1 MKKSRKGLWI
11 GLACGVV
18 AIAVIVAVL
27 VVVLPQ
33 RKEKEMEDLLARGD
47 QYLEELD
54 YEAAEA
60 QYLEAIAVDPKQ
72 EEPYLK
78 LAEIYTRQNQPKKAA
93 KILKK
98 GQEQTESPVIEKKYS
113 LYSYVDEVLI
123 PEEGQCQEGEYTCS
137 YKRTMNG
144 ISLEAVD
151 SQRGVL
157 TSRIRDFDGDGE
169 EELLVLLLKSGE
181 DLEDT
186 GLWYVSQGGACQWD
200 PDADV

>member
-1 MKKSRKGLWI
+1 MRCRHCNMENPEGAAFCGGCGRPLEPGYTPGAGNAERKAPVKKSRKGLWI

-113 LYSYVDEVLI
+113 LYSYVD
-123 PEEGQCQEGEYTCS
+123 
-137 YKRTMNG
+137 
-144 ISLEAVD
+144 
-151 SQRGVL
+151 
-157 TSRIRDFDGDGE
+157 
-169 EELLVLLLKSGE
+169 
-181 DLEDT
+181 
-186 GLWYVSQGGACQWD
+186 
-200 PDADV
+200 